1 MHSWTT
7 RTAKVAIMAAGFATA
22 GAGAAN
28 AAGTSDIQ
36 KPDLSAVPDTI
47 NAEVPANACQ
57 MQEGAAFS
65 PTKAPCVDAQL
76 GANSPNVIKQVG
88 ADITKTA
95 HGTTGE
101 LKDGRQLLAPGKP
114 NRALGHVF
122 AETTRLSKMAKTRPT
137 VSGSVQ
143 PEHVGVV
150 HEHTD
155 SASLLDFK
163 VGPRQPSREGFSA
176 ADTAVAATAAQGYEN
191 GPIADRAG
199 LLMPTL
205 ENNPLQTSREPVT
218 LAKPSDVLPA
228 AANAPV
234 LGKVDKTV
242 SSVANSPVQHVGQT
256 LTS

>member
-1 MHSWTT
+1 MRSWTT

-47 NAEVPANACQ
+47 NAEAPANACQ
-57 MQEGAAFS
+57 MQEGPAFS

-95 HGTTGE
+95 HGAAGE
-101 LKDGRQLLAPGKP
+101 LQDGRQLLAPGKP
-114 NRALGHVF
+114 NRVLGHVF
-122 AETTRLSKMAKTRPT
+122 AETTRVSNMTKTRPT

-163 VGPRQPSREGFSA
+163 VGPRQPSHEGFSA
-176 ADTAVAATAAQGYEN
+176 ADTAVEATAAQGYEN
-191 GPIADRAG
+191 DPIADPAG

-205 ENNPLQTSREPVT
+205 KNNPLQTSGEPVT
-218 LAKPSDVLPA
+218 LAQPSDVLPA
-228 AANAPV
+228 TANAPV
-234 LGKVDKTV
+234 LNKVDKTV
-242 SSVANSPVQHVGQT
+242 GGVADAPIQQVGQG
-256 LTS
+256 LTR

>member
-1 MHSWTT
+1 MPSWTT
-7 RTAKVAIMAAGFATA
+7 RTAKVAIVAAGFATA

-36 KPDLSAVPDTI
+36 KPDLSTVPDTI
-47 NAEVPANACQ
+47 DAQAPANACQ

-76 GANSPNVIKQVG
+76 GAKSPNVIKQVG
-88 ADITKTA
+88 VDITKTA
-95 HGTTGE
+95 HGAAGE
-101 LKDGRQLLAPGKP
+101 LQDGRQLLAPGKP
-114 NRALGHVF
+114 NRVLGHVF
-122 AETTRLSKMAKTRPT
+122 AETTRLSNMTKTRPT

-163 VGPRQPSREGFSA
+163 VGPRGPAHEGFSA
-176 ADTAVAATAAQGYEN
+176 ADTAVEMTAAQGYEN
-191 GPIADRAG
+191 EPIADPAG
-199 LLMPTL
+199 LAAPTL
-205 ENNPLQTSREPVT
+205 ENNPLQTSGEPVT

-228 AANAPV
+228 ASDAPV
-234 LGKVDKTV
+234 LGKVDKAV
-242 SSVANSPVQHVGQT
+242 GGVADAPVKHVGQA
-256 LTS
+256 LAN

>member
-1 MHSWTT
+1 LRSWTT

-28 AAGTSDIQ
+28 AAGTSDAQ
-36 KPDLSAVPDTI
+36 KPVLSAVPDTI
-47 NAEVPANACQ
+47 NAEVPADACQ

-76 GANSPNVIKQVG
+76 GAHSPNVIKQVG
-88 ADITKTA
+88 ADITKTT
-95 HGTTGE
+95 HRTTGE

-122 AETTRLSKMAKTRPT
+122 AETTRLSNMTKTRPT
-137 VSGSVQ
+137 VNGSVQ

-155 SASLLDFK
+155 AASLLDFK
-163 VGPRQPSREGFSA
+163 VGPRQPSHEGFSA
-176 ADTAVAATAAQGYEN
+176 VDTAVEATAAQGYEN
-191 GPIADRAG
+191 DPIADPTG

-205 ENNPLQTSREPVT
+205 ENNPLQTSGKPVT
-218 LAKPSDVLPA
+218 LV
-228 AANAPV
+228 
-234 LGKVDKTV
+234 
-242 SSVANSPVQHVGQT
+242 
-256 LTS
+256 